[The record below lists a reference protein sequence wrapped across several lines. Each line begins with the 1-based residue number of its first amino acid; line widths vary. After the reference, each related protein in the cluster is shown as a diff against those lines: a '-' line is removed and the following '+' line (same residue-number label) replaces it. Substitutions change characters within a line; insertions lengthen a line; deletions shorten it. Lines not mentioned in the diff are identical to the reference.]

1 MDVVS
6 ALIVFAA
13 LGAVVCARARAAG
26 PALLFGVVAIALFA
40 TTPLGAGV
48 PEAAASVA
56 AWVGDSAGQLFAAVD
71 TR

>member
-1 MDVVS
+1 
-6 ALIVFAA
+6 
-13 LGAVVCARARAAG
+13 
-26 PALLFGVVAIALFA
+26 LLFGVVAIALFA

-56 AWVGDSAGQLFAAVD
+56 AWVGDSAGQLFASVD